1 MYDHAISRII
11 TVEEFECANFDLEKV
26 LQAKNLQRILSQR
39 ARTPSSMTSPTW
51 TAPSSPP
58 LSIRRMM
65 RRIVLR
71 MSQRNISQALDRWM
85 EKMVKRKAM
94 VAKCTRAVL
103 RWKLRAVVRCLEA
116 WRGLTAQEVQRR
128 GLMGRI
134 VARMLYR
141 SLSYRCAHAL
151 QEPIGRI
158 VARMLYRSLSWHGMR
173 AGSAKPIRGD
183 DEGIA
188 TQPRR
193 RDEEGIAL
201 GLEFRIT
208 RSAQRSER
216 AVHDS

>member
-1 MYDHAISRII
+1 
-11 TVEEFECANFDLEKV
+11 
-26 LQAKNLQRILSQR
+26 
-39 ARTPSSMTSPTW
+39 
-51 TAPSSPP
+51 
-58 LSIRRMM
+58 
-65 RRIVLR
+65 
-71 MSQRNISQALDRWM
+71 
-85 EKMVKRKAM
+85 MVKRKAM

-128 GLMGRI
+128 GLM
-134 VARMLYR
+134 
-141 SLSYRCAHAL
+141 
-151 QEPIGRI
+151 GRI

>member
-1 MYDHAISRII
+1 MVAMEEVAAAR
-11 TVEEFECANFDLEKV
+11 VEEERTLAWMMQQSV
-26 LQAKNLQRILSQR
+26 SQALHRWIDAVEEASATR
-39 ARTPSSMTSPTW
+39 SHEE
-51 TAPSSPP
+51 
-58 LSIRRMM
+58 RRQAVM

-173 AGSAKPIRGD
+173 AGSAKPRRGD
-183 DEGIA
+183 EEGIA